1 MTAQAKMILL
11 LILCLT
17 FNFPELTNKT
27 IIETVASKTV
37 TVFLFPNL
45 LELILAINITSDLT
59 AKKIRINDTSGFYLI
74 KWCGNNSEI
83 SKRVQP

>member
-59 AKKIRINDTSGFYLI
+59 AKKNKD
-74 KWCGNNSEI
+74 K
-83 SKRVQP
+83 